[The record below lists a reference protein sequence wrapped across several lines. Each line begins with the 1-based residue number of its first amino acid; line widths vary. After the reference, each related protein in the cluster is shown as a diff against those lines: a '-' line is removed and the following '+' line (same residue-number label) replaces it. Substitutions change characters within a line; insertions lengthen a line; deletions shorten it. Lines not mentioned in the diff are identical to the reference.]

1 MSDYEVTVGG
11 VALAPPDGWSL
22 VIDDPDHGIGRLLAD
37 GRSIPVVV
45 EGGGSSWTVT
55 VRGRRIPV
63 EVRTWRERLLAE
75 AETASQA
82 HTGPVVVK
90 ATLPGLIV
98 AVAVEAG
105 HEVEA
110 GTTLLTIEAMKMQ
123 NEVRAPR
130 AGRVTEVAVAS
141 GQAVATGTPLV
152 RIE

>member
-1 MSDYEVTVGG
+1 MSDYEVNVAG
-11 VALAPPDGWSL
+11 VRREPATGWHL
-22 VIDDPDHGIGRLLAD
+22 VLDDAAHGVGRLVNGEA
-37 GRSIPVVV
+37 SIPVVL
-45 EGGGSSWTVT
+45 EGSGSEWTVT
-55 VRGRRIPV
+55 LRGRRIPV

-82 HTGPVVVK
+82 HAGPVVVK
-90 ATLPGLIV
+90 TTLPGLV
-98 AVAVEAG
+98 VTVAVEPG
-105 HEVEA
+105 NEVAE

-130 AGRVTEVAVAS
+130 AGTVVEVSVAP

>member
-1 MSDYEVTVGG
+1 MSDYEVNVAG
-11 VALAPPDGWSL
+11 VRGEPTTGWDL
-22 VIDDPDHGIGRLLAD
+22 VLDDPAHGVGRLVD
-37 GRSIPVVV
+37 GEASIPVVV
-45 EGGGSSWTVT
+45 EGSGTEWAVT
-55 VRGRRIPV
+55 IRGRRVPV

-82 HTGPVVVK
+82 HAGPVVVK

-98 AVAVEAG
+98 TVAVEPG
-105 HEVEA
+105 HEVTE

-130 AGRVTEVAVAS
+130 AGTVVEVSVAP